1 MILEGLLYT
10 KSHEWV
16 KVEGKH
22 ALVGITD
29 HAQENLGSI
38 VFIELPKT
46 GKSFT
51 QGDAFGAVESV
62 KAASD
67 LYLPISGTVVEVN
80 NQLEDAPEL
89 LNEDAYANWIAK
101 IEIQD
106 ESELSSLLTS
116 DQYVEACD
124 I

>member
-1 MILEGLLYT
+1 MILEGLYYT

-101 IEIQD
+101 VEIQD

-116 DQYVEACD
+116 EQYVEACD